1 MLLFDSIIQEMNHRF
16 SEASTDLLD
25 CIACLDPKNIFSN
38 FDMDKLMHLADLY
51 PVDFIS
57 TGRTFLYQKL
67 QSFLSDMRIDGRFF
81 NVEDLGSLAKKM
93 KETLKDRVFP
103 MVYCLVEL
111 TLLLPVATTYVER
124 VFSAMK
130 AVKIDLRNRMRDEW
144 LNDSLVIYIENETF
158 DYIDNEL
165 ILNRFQN
172 MDSRRNQLSRST
184 KYSVV

>member
-1 MLLFDSIIQEMNHRF
+1 MNHRF
-16 SEASTDLLD
+16 SEADTDLLD
-25 CIACLDPKNIFSN
+25 CIACLDPNNELSN
-38 FDMDKLMHLADLY
+38 FDMYKLVHLSDLY

-57 TGRTFLYQKL
+57 TGRTFLYQEL

-93 KETLKDRVFP
+93 KETMKDRVFP
-103 MVYCLVEL
+103 MVYRLVES
-111 TLLLPVATTYVER
+111 TLLLHVATEYVER

-130 AVKIDLRNRMRDEW
+130 YVKTDLRKRMGDEW
-144 LNDSLVIYIENETF
+144 LNDSLVVYIENEIF
-158 DYIDNEL
+158 DSIDNEL

-184 KYSVV
+184 KHSVA